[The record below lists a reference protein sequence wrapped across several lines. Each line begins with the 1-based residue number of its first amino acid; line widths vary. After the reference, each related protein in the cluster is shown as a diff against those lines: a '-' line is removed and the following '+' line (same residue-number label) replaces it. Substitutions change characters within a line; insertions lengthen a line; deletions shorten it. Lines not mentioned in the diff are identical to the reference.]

1 MKFVRI
7 KRDRCDNQFKTYQTL
22 TNHLEYFH
30 RIHKSIMLSNYV
42 VI

>member
-1 MKFVRI
+1 MKYVRI

-30 RIHKSIMLSNYV
+30 RIHKEYN